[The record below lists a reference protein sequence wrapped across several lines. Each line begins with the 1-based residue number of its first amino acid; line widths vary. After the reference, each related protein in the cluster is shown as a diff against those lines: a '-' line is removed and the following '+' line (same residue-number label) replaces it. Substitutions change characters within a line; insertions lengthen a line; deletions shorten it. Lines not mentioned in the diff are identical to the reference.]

1 MQGQLSYAA
10 TEGQGW
16 KQGGRK
22 DGAEE
27 KDLDLER
34 GEEHRIIVGSIIRKS
49 VIAGF
54 GTKESKLISRKS
66 VQISFT

>member
-1 MQGQLSYAA
+1 MRRQKGK
-10 TEGQGW
+10 GRNRGD
-16 KQGGRK
+16 RK

-27 KDLDLER
+27 KDLDVEW
-34 GEEHRIIVGSIIRKS
+34 GEHRITFWSIIRKS

-54 GTKESKLISRKS
+54 GTKESKLISGKS